1 VAMQEEG
8 VNRVIEERVAKM
20 SEEQMRLRG
29 E

>member
-1 VAMQEEG
+1 MAMKEEG
-8 VNRVIEERVAKM
+8 VNRVIEERVAKV